1 MAKAKKT
8 APKKVAKKGNT
19 VKAKTAPKKT
29 AAKKATSKAPAKKP
43 AKAAS
48 KKAVS
53 KAAPK
58 KASAPKASPQ
68 KMATKVVKTPTLKM
82 ITGKSISPLDD
93 RIVLAPI
100 EAPKMTAGGLHI
112 PDSAELSGNLKAKV
126 LAVGRGHLDKK
137 GKIHPI
143 ELQVGD
149 EVLFAAHA
157 GSKIT
162 WGGQDLIVV
171 RESDIL
177 GIVET

>member
-8 APKKVAKKGNT
+8 APKKVAKKVAQKSNKVKAT
-19 VKAKTAPKKT
+19 VKAKIKAKVKTKATPKKSAAKPT
-29 AAKKATSKAPAKKP
+29 AKPAAKKAINKAAKTP
-43 AKAAS
+43 AKAAA
-48 KKAVS
+48 KVS
-53 KAAPK
+53 
-58 KASAPKASPQ
+58 
-68 KMATKVVKTPTLKM
+68 KTPTLKM

-93 RIVLAPI
+93 RVVLVPI

-162 WGGQDLIVV
+162 WAGQDLIVV